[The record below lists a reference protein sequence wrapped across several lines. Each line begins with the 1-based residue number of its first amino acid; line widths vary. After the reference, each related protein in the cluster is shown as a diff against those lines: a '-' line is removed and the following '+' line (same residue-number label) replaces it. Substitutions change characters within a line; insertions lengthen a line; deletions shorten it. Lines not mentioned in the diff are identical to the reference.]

1 MSLNIKLTFPGRF
14 KATGCN
20 FNALDLMAYIIK
32 NDLIFNNLV
41 MYSNVLLKIISK
53 WHGKSFLFDLRN
65 IRANFQ
71 AGV

>member
-1 MSLNIKLTFPGRF
+1 MT
-14 KATGCN
+14 
-20 FNALDLMAYIIK
+20 YIIK

-41 MYSNVLLKIISK
+41 MYTNVLLKIISK

-65 IRANFQ
+65 TMANFQ